1 MEWTELGHNHCE
13 HFVNLSYYLISTSNL
28 KKLFTGMDVNKTQNT
43 ILGQDTKC
51 LGNEQKHYSRISNI
65 EKFLRG
71 C

>member
-1 MEWTELGHNHCE
+1 MEWTELGRNHCE
-13 HFVNLSYYLISTSNL
+13 HFMNLSYYLISTSNL
-28 KKLFTGMDVNKTQNT
+28 KKLFTGMDVNKAQNT

-51 LGNEQKHYSRISNI
+51 LRNEQKHYSRISNI

>member
-1 MEWTELGHNHCE
+1 MEWTELSHNHCE

-28 KKLFTGMDVNKTQNT
+28 KKLFTGMDVNKAQNT

>member
-1 MEWTELGHNHCE
+1 
-13 HFVNLSYYLISTSNL
+13 
-28 KKLFTGMDVNKTQNT
+28 MDVNKAQNT

-71 C
+71 CYLVNSSLMFKGMAYENNCNMYEQY